1 VIYKSITWRPCKSEK
16 NMNNRE
22 KERRSGERRVADRR
36 KQTVAVEN
44 DRRSSGDRRDT
55 SDRRMGP
62 ERRTN

>member
-1 VIYKSITWRPCKSEK
+1 
-16 NMNNRE
+16 MNISE

-36 KQTVAVEN
+36 IQTVAVEN